1 MKCNNDD
8 TNSIYK
14 DIATKYYKEI
24 FNYCYIRLEYHKENA
39 EECTQEVFI
48 ILLLKWKNLST
59 LENIRA
65 WLYRT
70 ADNVIKNHNRKS
82 NRHKNELSIVDVDEK
97 INLSY
102 NEDFGVFELLSMLTI
117 EEQELLKE
125 YYIDKFTAKELSIKY
140 NISENAIFVKVH
152 RIKHKLKKV
161 LQNKNNL

>member
-1 MKCNNDD
+1 MRSNGDYR
-8 TNSIYK
+8 NSIYK
-14 DIATKYYKEI
+14 DIANKYYKEL
-24 FNYCYIRLEYHKENA
+24 FNYCYIRLGYHKENA

-48 ILLLKWKNLST
+48 TLLLKWNNLSS

-82 NRHKNELSIVDVDEK
+82 NRHKNKLSTVDVGEN

-102 NEDFGVFELLSMLTI
+102 SEDYGTFELLSMLTI

-140 NISENAIFVKVH
+140 DISENAIFIKIH
-152 RIKHKLKKV
+152 RIKIKLKKV
-161 LQNKNNL
+161 LQIENNL